1 MRAPAWTALAA
12 TALLLSACAA
22 DQGTRKP
29 APGTAD
35 SASVRKAPRK
45 APRKPPVAAT
55 TPVATPTGAKPIG
68 CVLLQSIRETRVV
81 DDKTIDFYMRDGR
94 VLRNN
99 LPGSCPQLGF
109 ERAFSYST
117 SINQLCNVD
126 IITVIQQ
133 SAGIRRGASC
143 GLGMFMPITP
153 PAR

>member
-1 MRAPAWTALAA
+1 MRAPAFTALAA

-22 DQGTRKP
+22 DQG
-29 APGTAD
+29 AP
-35 SASVRKAPRK
+35 K
-45 APRKPPVAAT
+45 VAAA
-55 TPVATPTGAKPIG
+55 PATAIPAATGAKPIG
-68 CVLLQSIRETRVV
+68 CVQLQSIRETRVV

-133 SAGIRRGASC
+133 SAGISRGASC
-143 GLGMFMPITP
+143 GLGMFTPITP
-153 PAR
+153 PGKQAAK